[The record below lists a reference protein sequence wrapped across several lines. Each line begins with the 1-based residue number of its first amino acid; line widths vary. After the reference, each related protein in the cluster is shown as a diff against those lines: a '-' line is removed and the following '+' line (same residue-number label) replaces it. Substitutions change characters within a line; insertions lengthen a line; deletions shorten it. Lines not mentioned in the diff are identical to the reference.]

1 MTTLVAGL
9 PVAGVSDC
17 AGRGIMKWRGVV
29 VGFQAVRGF
38 DPTMLLPC
46 ILPLRGFFVEM
57 GAYHYGG

>member
-1 MTTLVAGL
+1 MTTSVAGL

-38 DPTMLLPC
+38 ESTLLLPC
-46 ILPLRGFFVEM
+46 ILPLRGFFVDM
-57 GAYHYGG
+57 CACHYGG